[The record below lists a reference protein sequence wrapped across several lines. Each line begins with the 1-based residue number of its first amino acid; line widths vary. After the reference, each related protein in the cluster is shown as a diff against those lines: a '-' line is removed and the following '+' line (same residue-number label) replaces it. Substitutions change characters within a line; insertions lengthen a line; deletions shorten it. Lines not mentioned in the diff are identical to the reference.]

1 MLHLAQELASI
12 SSIRCCFKVAG
23 ISIIVTIQRLALFMK
38 DTHFY
43 LSPLCTVLIDLS
55 GILLRYFHVDPVLLC
70 NKNTLLTPNLL
81 LEKY

>member
-55 GILLRYFHVDPVLLC
+55 EILLRYFHVDPVPLC

-81 LEKY
+81 LEKC

>member
-55 GILLRYFHVDPVLLC
+55 GILLRYFHVDLVPLC

-81 LEKY
+81 LEKC

>member
-55 GILLRYFHVDPVLLC
+55 GILLRYFHVDPVPLC
-70 NKNTLLTPNLL
+70 NKKHFINSKFIT
-81 LEKY
+81 